1 MTRWRHLLACVSLGA
16 LLLPVT
22 ATAQL
27 NQLLAQGEARAN
39 ENAQAQKRID
49 GLADQAATTL
59 AEYRTELK
67 VIDGLAVYNNLL
79 QRQLDNQMS
88 EKEAL
93 TDSMGK
99 VALIERQIVPL
110 MISMIDS
117 LEEFVR
123 LDVPFLLKERLDR
136 VERLRTLMERSD
148 VTAAE
153 QFRRV
158 IEAYQI
164 ENEYGRT
171 MESYKGSVQIDGQS
185 REVDFVRFGRTSLVY
200 QTAGGDQTGAY
211 NKETGQFEA
220 IEPSTYK
227 TQVSKAL
234 RIARKQVAPD
244 LMILPIHAPK
254 EVGQ

>member
-39 ENAQAQKRID
+39 ENAQAQQRIET
-49 GLADQAATTL
+49 LADQAATLL

-67 VIDGLAVYNNLL
+67 VIDGLEVYNNLL
-79 QRQLDNQMS
+79 QRQLDNQQA

-110 MISMIDS
+110 MMSMIDS

-123 LDVPFLLKERLDR
+123 LDVPFLLEERLNR
-136 VERLRTLMERSD
+136 VENLRTLMERSD

-164 ENEYGRT
+164 ENDYGRT
-171 MESYKGSVQIDGQS
+171 IEAYKGSVQIDGQS
-185 REVDFVRFGRTSLVY
+185 REVDFLRFGRIALVY

-211 NKETGQFEA
+211 NKESGSFET
-220 IEPSTYK
+220 ISPSTYK
-227 TQVSKAL
+227 TQVAKGL

-244 LMILPIHAPK
+244 LVFLPIHAPK
-254 EVGQ
+254 GVGQ